1 MIMWNIIRAAG
12 IGAYLMLWASV
23 TWGLVA
29 TTSLFGKRVPK
40 ATSVAL
46 HQAFS
51 TLGLL
56 LLVTHLGVL
65 LVDSFMPFGWLDLL
79 IPMRATYRPAGV
91 SFGTGAMV
99 LMAVVLLTS
108 WFRKQVK
115 PTWWRRFHALSVPAF
130 SLALVHGLMFAHGVA
145 WAIMPGCRHPPR
157 SAISR
162 PGQETA
168 ARRPRCVRMHWTYRR
183 SNVRRARRTRGF
195 PRANAGGLRGRS
207 CRSPIGVHAH
217 RVGAQDRLER
227 GLQRQASGVALVGL
241 GGYVALS

>member
-91 SFGTGAMV
+91 SFGIGAMV

-130 SLALVHGLMFAHGVA
+130 SLALVHGLMTGTDSPRPTMFWFYLATT
-145 WAIMPGCRHPPR
+145 AILLFLVMLRAMTVGIR
-157 SAISR
+157 
-162 PGQETA
+162 A
-168 ARRPRCVRMHWTYRR
+168 ARRTPTPAAVPLRPVSDLADRR
-183 SNVRRARRTRGF
+183 PA
-195 PRANAGGLRGRS
+195 
-207 CRSPIGVHAH
+207 
-217 RVGAQDRLER
+217 
-227 GLQRQASGVALVGL
+227 
-241 GGYVALS
+241 

>member
-51 TLGLL
+51 TLGIV

-65 LVDSFMPFGWLDLL
+65 LADSFMPFSWLDLL
-79 IPMRATYRPAGV
+79 IPLRATYRPVGV
-91 SFGTGAMV
+91 ALGIGAMM
-99 LMAVVLLTS
+99 LMALVLLTS

-130 SLALVHGLMFAHGVA
+130 SLALAHGFMTGTDSPRPTMFWFYLA
-145 WAIMPGCRHPPR
+145 TTAILLFVVLLRAMTAGLR
-157 SAISR
+157 
-162 PGQETA
+162 A
-168 ARRPRCVRMHWTYRR
+168 ARRTPTPAAVPLRLVEDVAEQR
-183 SNVRRARRTRGF
+183 SA
-195 PRANAGGLRGRS
+195 
-207 CRSPIGVHAH
+207 
-217 RVGAQDRLER
+217 
-227 GLQRQASGVALVGL
+227 
-241 GGYVALS
+241 

>member
-91 SFGTGAMV
+91 SFGIGAMV
-99 LMAVVLLTS
+99 LMVVVLLTS
-108 WFRKQVK
+108 WFRRQVK

-130 SLALVHGLMFAHGVA
+130 SLALVHGLMTGSDS
-145 WAIMPGCRHPPR
+145 PR
-157 SAISR
+157 PTMFWFYLATTAMLLFLVLVRAMTVGIR
-162 PGQETA
+162 A
-168 ARRPRCVRMHWTYRR
+168 ARRTPAPPPLRPVGDLADRR
-183 SNVRRARRTRGF
+183 SA
-195 PRANAGGLRGRS
+195 
-207 CRSPIGVHAH
+207 
-217 RVGAQDRLER
+217 
-227 GLQRQASGVALVGL
+227 
-241 GGYVALS
+241 

>member
-1 MIMWNIIRAAG
+1 MIEWNIIRAAG

-65 LVDSFMPFGWLDLL
+65 LVDSFMPFAWLDLL
-79 IPMRATYRPAGV
+79 IPLRATYRPVGV
-91 SFGTGAMV
+91 AFGIGAMA

-115 PTWWRRFHALSVPAF
+115 PTWWRKFHALSVPAF
-130 SLALVHGLMFAHGVA
+130 SLALAHGFMTGTDSPRPTMFWFYLA
-145 WAIMPGCRHPPR
+145 TTAILLFLVLLRAMTAGMRAVRRTPAPAAVPLRAVSDLAEQR
-157 SAISR
+157 SA
-162 PGQETA
+162 
-168 ARRPRCVRMHWTYRR
+168 
-183 SNVRRARRTRGF
+183 
-195 PRANAGGLRGRS
+195 
-207 CRSPIGVHAH
+207 
-217 RVGAQDRLER
+217 
-227 GLQRQASGVALVGL
+227 
-241 GGYVALS
+241 

>member
-1 MIMWNIIRAAG
+1 VIEWNIIRAAG

-65 LVDSFMPFGWLDLL
+65 LVDSFMPFAWLDLV
-79 IPMRATYRPAGV
+79 IPLRATYRPVGV
-91 SFGTGAMV
+91 AFGIGAMA

-108 WFRKQVK
+108 WFRKQVR

-130 SLALVHGLMFAHGVA
+130 SLALAHGFMTGTDSPRPTMFWFYLA
-145 WAIMPGCRHPPR
+145 TTAILLFLILLRAMTAGLR
-157 SAISR
+157 
-162 PGQETA
+162 A
-168 ARRPRCVRMHWTYRR
+168 ARRTATPAAAPLRAVPELAEQR
-183 SNVRRARRTRGF
+183 SA
-195 PRANAGGLRGRS
+195 
-207 CRSPIGVHAH
+207 
-217 RVGAQDRLER
+217 
-227 GLQRQASGVALVGL
+227 
-241 GGYVALS
+241 

>member
-29 TTSLFGKRVPK
+29 TTSLFGKRVLK

-79 IPMRATYRPAGV
+79 VPMRATYRPAGV
-91 SFGTGAMV
+91 SFGIGAVV
-99 LMAVVLLTS
+99 LIAVVLLTS

-115 PTWWRRFHALSVPAF
+115 PGRWRQFHALSMPAF
-130 SLALVHGLMFAHGVA
+130 SLALVHGLMTGSDSPRPTMFWFYLATT
-145 WAIMPGCRHPPR
+145 AILLFLVLLRAMTVGIR
-157 SAISR
+157 
-162 PGQETA
+162 A
-168 ARRPRCVRMHWTYRR
+168 ARRTPTPAAVSLRPVADPAEQR
-183 SNVRRARRTRGF
+183 SA
-195 PRANAGGLRGRS
+195 
-207 CRSPIGVHAH
+207 
-217 RVGAQDRLER
+217 
-227 GLQRQASGVALVGL
+227 
-241 GGYVALS
+241 

>member
-65 LVDSFMPFGWLDLL
+65 LADSFMPFAWLDLL
-79 IPMRATYRPAGV
+79 IPLRATYRPVGV
-91 SFGTGAMV
+91 ALGIGAMM

-108 WFRKQVK
+108 WFRKQLK

-130 SLALVHGLMFAHGVA
+130 SLALAHGFMTGTDSPRPTMFWFYLATTGILLFVVLVRA
-145 WAIMPGCRHPPR
+145 MTVGLRAVRRTPTPAAVPLRAVGDLAER
-157 SAISR
+157 SA
-162 PGQETA
+162 
-168 ARRPRCVRMHWTYRR
+168 
-183 SNVRRARRTRGF
+183 
-195 PRANAGGLRGRS
+195 
-207 CRSPIGVHAH
+207 
-217 RVGAQDRLER
+217 
-227 GLQRQASGVALVGL
+227 
-241 GGYVALS
+241 

>member
-65 LVDSFMPFGWLDLL
+65 LVDSFMPFGWLDIV
-79 IPMRATYRPAGV
+79 IPLRATYRPVGV
-91 SFGTGAMV
+91 ALGIGAMM

-115 PTWWRRFHALSVPAF
+115 PTWWRRFHVLSVPAF
-130 SLALVHGLMFAHGVA
+130 SLALAHGLMTGTDSPRPTMFWFYLATTAILLFLVLLRAMTAGLRAVRRTPARDAVPIRSVPVA
-145 WAIMPGCRHPPR
+145 DVR
-157 SAISR
+157 SA
-162 PGQETA
+162 
-168 ARRPRCVRMHWTYRR
+168 
-183 SNVRRARRTRGF
+183 
-195 PRANAGGLRGRS
+195 
-207 CRSPIGVHAH
+207 
-217 RVGAQDRLER
+217 
-227 GLQRQASGVALVGL
+227 
-241 GGYVALS
+241 

>member
-1 MIMWNIIRAAG
+1 VIQWNIIRAAG

-29 TTSLFGKRVPK
+29 TTSLFGKRIPK

-56 LLVTHLGVL
+56 LLVTHVGVL

-91 SFGTGAMV
+91 AFGIGAMV
-99 LMAVVLLTS
+99 LMALVLLTS

-115 PTWWRRFHALSVPAF
+115 PAWWRRFHGLSLPAF
-130 SLALVHGLMFAHGVA
+130 SLALVHGLMTGTDS
-145 WAIMPGCRHPPR
+145 PR
-157 SAISR
+157 PTMFWFYLATTGLLLFLALLRAMTVGIR
-162 PGQETA
+162 A
-168 ARRPRCVRMHWTYRR
+168 ARRTPAAAPLRPASALADQR
-183 SNVRRARRTRGF
+183 SA
-195 PRANAGGLRGRS
+195 
-207 CRSPIGVHAH
+207 
-217 RVGAQDRLER
+217 
-227 GLQRQASGVALVGL
+227 
-241 GGYVALS
+241 